1 MTKRVRATLV
11 ALPLLA
17 SLLLLAAFIP
27 APYVVFSPGM
37 TVDILGTNGKKEV
50 VQVEGHKVF
59 RDEGQLRMTTVYVTQ
74 PDSRISIYEAVV
86 AWLDPDRSI
95 YPRNTIYTEDITTEQ
110 NREEGAVQMVSSQD
124 AATANALRELGYEI
138 PEVIEVLGV
147 SKGMPAE
154 GKLATRDILTRIGG
168 VEIEDAD
175 DVVRA
180 VTGAP
185 KGKPLAFDVLRA
197 GKPVSVEVTPKV
209 VDGANRVGIFPG
221 VGFQFPFE
229 VTVNIDESIGGPS
242 AGLMF
247 ALAIYDTLTPG
258 SLTGGDIVAGTGTI
272 DQAGAVGPIGGIAQ
286 KVAAARDAGADLFLV
301 PADNCD
307 GVGRA
312 DPGDMRLVR
321 TGTMAEALDAIETW
335 TDDPEAPLPTCEEKS

>member
-1 MTKRVRATLV
+1 MTKRVRATLL

-27 APYVVFSPGM
+27 APYVIFSPGM
-37 TVDILGTNGKKEV
+37 TVDILGKNGGKEV
-50 VQVEGHKVF
+50 VQVEGHKTF
-59 RDEGQLRMTTVYVTQ
+59 RDDGQLRMTTVYVTQ
-74 PDSRISIYEAVV
+74 PDSRVNIYEAVV
-86 AWLDPDRSI
+86 AWLDPDRAL
-95 YPRNTIYTEDITTEQ
+95 YPRNTVYSEDVTTEQ

-147 SKGMPAE
+147 SKGMPAD
-154 GKLATRDILTRIGG
+154 GKLETRDILTKIGD
-168 VEIEDAD
+168 VEIEESQ
-175 DVVRA
+175 DVVDA

-185 KGKPLAFDVLRA
+185 KGEPLRFEVRRD
-197 GKPVSVEVTPKV
+197 GKPVSVDITPKV

-221 VGFQFPFE
+221 VGFEFPFE
-229 VTVNIDESIGGPS
+229 VTVNIDDAIGGPS

-247 ALAIYDTLTPG
+247 SLAIYDTLTPG
-258 SLTGGDIVAGTGTI
+258 SLTGGEIVAGTGSI
-272 DQAGAVGPIGGIAQ
+272 DAVGGVGPIGGIGQ
-286 KVAAARDAGADLFLV
+286 KIAAARDADAGLFLV
-301 PADNCD
+301 PADNCAAALS
-307 GVGRA
+307 A

-321 TGTMAEALDAIETW
+321 TGTMGAALDAIETW